1 DFPIGVLGISC
12 REARTFSSNDENLL
26 VAIGRQLA
34 TTIEKVRLYEE
45 TCRAYDD
52 LRKTQEQLLQSEK
65 MSAVG
70 QLISGVAHELNN
82 PLTAIL
88 GYAQLL
94 ESEGLQ
100 ERAQDYVRK
109 LFKQA
114 QRTHRVVQNL
124 LSFARQRKPQK
135 QEVDLR
141 KVLEES
147 LTLREYDLK
156 VNNVSLEREIP
167 DDLPSVVAD
176 PHQLEQVFLNV
187 INNAL
192 DAMVEGSGSG
202 VLKVRVFKKDAY
214 VCVEFDD
221 SGPGIKDPSRIF
233 DPFYTTKSV
242 GKGTG
247 LGLSICYGIVKEH
260 GGEIVARNR
269 EEGGATVAVRLLAS
283 EKPPLPETLMPTRRE
298 SLLAGRVLL
307 VEDEEAMLEFE
318 RDVLVGAGAEVTTS
332 MSVEDTQ
339 QRLRNGSFD
348 VIVMNGRMPGGC
360 SAREMYEWIAKNSP
374 GMEKGLLLTFSTVT
388 DAETR
393 SFLHE
398 HGVPSLAKPLEVAD
412 LISQVR

>member
-1 DFPIGVLGISC
+1 
-12 REARTFSSNDENLL
+12 
-26 VAIGRQLA
+26 LA
-34 TTIEKVRLYEE
+34 TTIEKVQLYEE
-45 TCRAYDD
+45 TCRAYED
-52 LRKTQEQLLQSEK
+52 LRRTQEQLLQSEK

-94 ESEGLQ
+94 EGSGL
-100 ERAQDYVRK
+100 EARSADYVRK

-147 LTLREYDLK
+147 ITLREYDLK
-156 VNNVSLEREIP
+156 VNNVTLERELPEEI
-167 DDLPSVVAD
+167 PSVIGD
-176 PHQLEQVFLNV
+176 PHQLEQVFLNI

-202 VLKVRVFKKDAY
+202 VLKVRVSRKDSY

-221 SGPGIKDPSRIF
+221 SGPGIKDPNRIF

-269 EEGGATVAVRLLAS
+269 DEGGATIEVRLLAS
-283 EKPPLPETLMPTRRE
+283 EKPAVPEVVISPRRE
-298 SLLAGRVLL
+298 AVLAGRVLL
-307 VEDEEAMLEFE
+307 VEDEEAVLEFE
-318 RDVLVGAGAEVTTS
+318 RDVLVGAGAEVITS
-332 MSVEDTQ
+332 MSIEDTKQ
-339 QRLRNGSFD
+339 LLRGSTYD
-348 VIVMNGRMPGGC
+348 VIVMNGIMPGEC
-360 SAREMYEWIAKNSP
+360 TAREMYEWISSSFP
-374 GMEKGLLLTFSTVT
+374 GREKGLLLTFSTMI
-388 DAETR
+388 DQETR
-393 SFLHE
+393 NFLQE
-398 HGVPSLAKPLEVAD
+398 HGVISLTKPFEVAD
-412 LISQVR
+412 LISNVRMLSQRDGKALAGSGAGAEKSSTAAAAGC